1 MNILSKQQ
9 SDMIDMMLEGNLMTD
24 IAKQIGV
31 HRSTLYVWKDLDFVR
46 AEIEERRRQ
55 LRKAARDKITGRAN
69 RCLDNIIEM
78 ADSSTD
84 QRVRYNANKY
94 LLDQCIGSPV
104 ATKEEVKASGTQTN
118 ANTNELKQELD
129 NIKNLALVN

>member
-46 AEIEERRRQ
+46 AELEERRRQ
-55 LRKAARDKITGRAN
+55 LRKSARDKITGRAN

-104 ATKEEVKASGTQTN
+104 ATKEEVKASGNQPNT
-118 ANTNELKQELD
+118 NTNELKQELD
-129 NIKNLALVN
+129 NIKNLALVK